1 MERLGCFL
9 ETTRQK
15 YSSTLSVKDRHNR
28 RGPYPGVSVGFTR
41 GSGSLVRSVTSLIT
55 VTVLTSL
62 AGRP

>member
-1 MERLGCFL
+1 MERLGEFL

-15 YSSTLSVKDRHNR
+15 YASTLSVKDCHNR

-41 GSGSLVRSVTSLIT
+41 GSGSLVRSVTSMIA